1 MKKFRRWNRGLILAV
16 ILIIGVI
23 IFQAADQAR
32 FQRSIPLISGNIQDY
47 LNNTSAVLTN
57 ETGKDTSSSAF
68 LQNLDQFWSSDSR
81 TKGYYYYT
89 KSDFYNYLTQSEDSN
104 LTLPMAFDV
113 EITSC
118 KIQKNGPG
126 ACTAKVTYEQTAYL
140 DQYGSFV
147 SPFYVGYAYD
157 PNSEGGDVTP
167 DSVKNGEEAI
177 RYTSTEQVLLQLYEE
192 DGSWKIATAAPSG
205 SYGTPELVKMT
216 EVPA

>member
-1 MKKFRRWNRGLILAV
+1 MKKFRRWNRGLMLAV

-104 LTLPMAFDV
+104 LTLPVSRRLLTNRPHILINMD
-113 EITSC
+113 
-118 KIQKNGPG
+118 PL
-126 ACTAKVTYEQTAYL
+126 YL
-140 DQYGSFV
+140 HSMWAM
-147 SPFYVGYAYD
+147 PM
-157 PNSEGGDVTP
+157 TP
-167 DSVKNGEEAI
+167 TQ
-177 RYTSTEQVLLQLYEE
+177 R
-192 DGSWKIATAAPSG
+192 AA
-205 SYGTPELVKMT
+205 M
-216 EVPA
+216 